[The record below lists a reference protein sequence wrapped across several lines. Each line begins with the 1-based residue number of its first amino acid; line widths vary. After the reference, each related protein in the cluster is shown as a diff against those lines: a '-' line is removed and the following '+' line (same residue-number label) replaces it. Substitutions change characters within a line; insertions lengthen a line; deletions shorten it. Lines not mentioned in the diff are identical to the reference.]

1 MARRRAGL
9 TLLEDQLTDRDG
21 PDTEHRSPATG
32 GDGTLEA
39 LGKMSDT
46 CDSMEQAGIA
56 LQSHRLMGHAAQGTG
71 SAQLWTLHRYAFAR
85 TLRSRRHSSIRAVA

>member
-21 PDTEHRSPATG
+21 PDTAHRSPATG

-39 LGKMSDT
+39 LGKMSET

-56 LQSHRLMGHAAQGTG
+56 VLPSNLLMRLGMIL
-71 SAQLWTLHRYAFAR
+71 SV
-85 TLRSRRHSSIRAVA
+85 RRVRPVV